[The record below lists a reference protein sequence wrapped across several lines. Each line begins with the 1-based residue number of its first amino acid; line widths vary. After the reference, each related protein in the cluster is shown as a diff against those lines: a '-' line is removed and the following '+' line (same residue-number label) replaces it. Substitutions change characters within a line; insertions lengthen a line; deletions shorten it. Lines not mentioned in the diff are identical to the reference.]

1 MVLDDVGSEGGR
13 PDATMTSDG
22 AADGTA
28 KDGATDSPDDST
40 MMGSDSSTD
49 AGPGAY
55 AAYAIIGGLDRLR
68 IAKTVGGTCFYIQL
82 VSPNTM
88 GGGLTLPQNW
98 GFESAR
104 AVQPAAACNPSYLGP
119 ITNTFDATSQSG
131 TIQFP
136 SISPKTVT
144 SVMATIVFANN
155 PMWCPPSETFSATNI
170 PVQ

>member
-1 MVLDDVGSEGGR
+1 MVLDDVAPEGGL
-13 PDATMTSDG
+13 DATMNDAATDGSAKDG
-22 AADGTA
+22 AADSSNDSMMG
-28 KDGATDSPDDST
+28 TDSSDADS
-40 MMGSDSSTD
+40 GN
-49 AGPGAY
+49 Y

-68 IAKTVGGTCFYIQL
+68 IAKTVGNTCFYIQL

-88 GGGLTLPQNW
+88 TGGLTLPSNW

-104 AVQPAAACNPSYLGP
+104 ALQPAAACNPAYLGP
-119 ITNTFDATSQSG
+119 ITNMFTATGQSG

-136 SISPKTVT
+136 SVSPKTVT

-155 PMWCPPSETFSATNI
+155 PMWCPASETFSATNI